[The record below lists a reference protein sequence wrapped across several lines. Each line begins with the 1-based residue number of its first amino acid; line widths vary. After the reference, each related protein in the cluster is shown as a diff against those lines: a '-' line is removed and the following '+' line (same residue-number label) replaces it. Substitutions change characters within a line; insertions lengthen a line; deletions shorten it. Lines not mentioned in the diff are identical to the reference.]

1 MSSRLGGQ
9 GVGIPSHAGD
19 EDNSL
24 ATPFGI
30 KVAGRAGLHDS
41 NAVGTER
48 DGRVD
53 AGVQVL
59 ADEQVPVVQRGGE
72 DFYNEMR
79 RWEGWCIDC
88 LEAQRVVYLE
98 SCVSQLSC
106 RRIGKWMIP
115 CQEGLQFVL

>member
-19 EDNSL
+19 EDYSL

-59 ADEQVPVVQRGGE
+59 ADEEVPVVQGGGE
-72 DFYNEMR
+72 DFYDEMR

-88 LEAQRVVYLE
+88 LEAQRVVYL
-98 SCVSQLSC
+98 VPFVNQLSWG
-106 RRIGKWMIP
+106 RIGRCRIP
-115 CQEGLQFVL
+115 CREGLQFVL